1 MYFHYFVSSKLGKV
15 SGIFMVRPPEN
26 LIFGILPGK
35 KKGEVSGRKMSVGNG
50 EFNMCSPEMCLKS
63 HPGRA

>member
-1 MYFHYFVSSKLGKV
+1 
-15 SGIFMVRPPEN
+15 MVRLPEN

-50 EFNMCSPEMCLKS
+50 EFNTCSPEMCFKS
-63 HPGRA
+63 HLGRA